1 MTDFKI
7 HFFKENQRIDIS
19 QELISLLTNKDIFK
33 DGSFL
38 IEEQNSQIIF
48 NYIDKY
54 LPYKARFS
62 ISDVSI
68 IRTERLISISP
79 KFLDINFR
87 LELPFSS
94 PNYFARK
101 LFKIVGIICQKLKL
115 SIYTE
120 FFQDVRDFEQSY
132 LETLYLQIRQLYK
145 QKRPNEFTNFI
156 SLNKDKLDQ
165 ILLYIEQKDKLKDF
179 YKDKEIEILE
189 YQFYKDFEDNFQIAV
204 SWNEEQAVVIP
215 PFVDFVFYNQLT
227 DDKVFYAQEVFYQ
240 LDGILEQVPGVS
252 KDCKMIR
259 KEKLRKANKIIH
271 KTNFTKVEKT
281 FQEIDLEKIID

>member
-68 IRTERLISISP
+68 IRAERLISISP

-115 SIYTE
+115 NIYTE
-120 FFQDVRDFEQSY
+120 FFQDVRNFEQSY

-179 YKDKEIEILE
+179 YKDKEMEILE

-252 KDCKMIR
+252 KDCKIIR